1 MPPQM
6 DAGQP
11 YQNQPGSEM
20 PGSAEPVSPPSRR
33 SVLRGAAGAGAV
45 GLVAAT
51 GAGAVFAATRSTHA
65 ASPASGKQAVT
76 TDVTTQ
82 QAGSEPL
89 VAYLRDAS
97 TGEFEVFNGTSQV
110 RFRNPRLAT
119 ELLNGI
125 QATQ

>member
-20 PGSAEPVSPPSRR
+20 PGSAESVSPPSRR

-45 GLVAAT
+45 GIVAAT
-51 GAGAVFAATRSTHA
+51 GAGAVFAATRSAHA
-65 ASPASGKQAVT
+65 ASPAPAKQAVT
-76 TDVTTQ
+76 VDAASQ
-82 QAGSEPL
+82 QAGREPL

-119 ELLNGI
+119 ELLNGV
-125 QATQ
+125 QLAQ